1 MRCHDFFFSFVYVK
15 LLYTKLTK
23 ELETGQR
30 FKRIK
35 SDTSEWVEYTE
46 VTREYD

>member
-1 MRCHDFFFSFVYVK
+1 MHCRDFFFNFSYLK
-15 LLYTKLTK
+15 LSYAKLIR
-23 ELETGQR
+23 ELERGQC

-46 VTREYD
+46 VTRECD